1 MPVPTNLRFASSLSV
16 SSMLRTLPFSSCS
29 DSFLRSKSK
38 WISLL
43 CSCSLSVRTRLWSWY
58 TADVCTTRQ
67 CKVTWTNDSAIL
79 IMKMPEPPVDSI
91 LTSVQNIYVSVTSF
105 TSAVCKVHHDLLE
118 FFIQTVVVELRKWQ
132 GLSSWNILHFSCTSF
147 LWVQKL
153 FLNLAYNLH
162 MGTLLSVIMIMSWIF
177 EISINKSHH
186 TLTILVVLL
195 TTSK

>member
-1 MPVPTNLRFASSLSV
+1 MPVSTNLRFASSLSV
-16 SSMLRTLPFSSCS
+16 SSTLRTLPFSSCS
-29 DSFLRSKSK
+29 DSFLRNKSK

-91 LTSVQNIYVSVTSF
+91 LTSLQNMYVFVTSF
-105 TSAVCKVHHDLLE
+105 TSAVRKVYHDLYE
-118 FFIQTVVVELRKWQ
+118 FFILTVVVELYRRQ
-132 GLSSWNILHFSCTSF
+132 GLSSWNILHFSCTSS
-147 LWVQKL
+147 LWVQIL
-153 FLNLAYNLH
+153 FLNLAYNLCI
-162 MGTLLSVIMIMSWIF
+162 GTLLSKILIMSWIW
-177 EISINKSHH
+177 EISVNKSHH
-186 TLTILVVLL
+186 TLIILVVLF

>member
-1 MPVPTNLRFASSLSV
+1 MPVSTNLRFASSLSV

-67 CKVTWTNDSAIL
+67 FKVTWTNDSAIL
-79 IMKMPEPPVDSI
+79 IIKMPEPPVDSV
-91 LTSVQNIYVSVTSF
+91 LTSLQNMYVSVTSF
-105 TSAVCKVHHDLLE
+105 TSAVCKVPHDLLE
-118 FFIQTVVVELRKWQ
+118 FLILTVVVELHKWQ
-132 GLSSWNILHFSCTSF
+132 GLSSWNIPHYSCTSSM
-147 LWVQKL
+147 WVQIL
-153 FLNLAYNLH
+153 FLNLAYNLR
-162 MGTLLSVIMIMSWIF
+162 MGTLLSVILIMSWIL
-177 EISINKSHH
+177 EISINKSHY